1 MLDLTRSRSDWA
13 WKPKYVDIGKVV
25 TVKKNTTGKSKT
37 CGCVYLMY
45 QFLSSSIVCFRCFSW
60 PAAQFAFPSCSFYKK
75 YNYHSLMSLS
85 NKISITMNVWDSI
98 RQGNLLPARRSRPGG
113 TTQRY
118 ATKKWTQKH
127 KVWHNIN
134 SWESKVIW
142 IRLLQK
148 RQPNITHL
156 CNRDI
161 SNESKW
167 AAKSESVFSKL
178 IPFKNFHVWWILL
191 VSQIRLL
198 DLHQTDL

>member
-1 MLDLTRSRSDWA
+1 MAVFTWCISSCPLRSFAS
-13 WKPKYVDIGKVV
+13 
-25 TVKKNTTGKSKT
+25 T
-37 CGCVYLMY
+37 
-45 QFLSSSIVCFRCFSW
+45 
-60 PAAQFAFPSCSFYKK
+60 AFPGHP
-75 YNYHSLMSLS
+75 HSLHSLLVHS
-85 NKISITMNVWDSI
+85 TRNIIIILLWVYQTRFLYITMNVWDSI
-98 RQGNLLPARRSRPGG
+98 RQRNLLPAWRSRSGG
-113 TTQRY
+113 TTQSY

-148 RQPNITHL
+148 RQPNITHR
-156 CNRDI
+156 NQDI

-191 VSQIRLL
+191 VSQTRLL
-198 DLHQTDL
+198 DPHQTDL

>member
-1 MLDLTRSRSDWA
+1 
-13 WKPKYVDIGKVV
+13 
-25 TVKKNTTGKSKT
+25 
-37 CGCVYLMY
+37 MY
-45 QFLSSSIVCFRCFSW
+45 QFLSSSIVCFHCFSW

-167 AAKSESVFSKL
+167 AAKSEFVFSKL

-198 DLHQTDL
+198 DPHQTDL